1 MSAPMSTG
9 VLGGSFNPV
18 HRDHIAM
25 ALEARKALR
34 LDRVIFVTNASPAYK
49 NTASTSYEDRKA
61 MLELAI
67 RPYPFFLTSD
77 LEADPSVHHYTFDTL
92 SKLRNELGPHER
104 LFFLMGTDSL
114 LYLDEWKRGL
124 ELASLAN
131 LAVIGRRGHL
141 EREVKPVIREFLS
154 RTGVDEGD
162 PGFEEALGDPC
173 GHCFMLSSCLHFI
186 SSRALR
192 EEISITPNGPL
203 ADEYLE
209 PQVREYALSRH
220 LYDRRR
226 G

>member
-1 MSAPMSTG
+1 MSGPMSTG

-25 ALEARKALR
+25 ALEARRRLR

-49 NTASTSYEDRKA
+49 DTASTPYSDRRA
-61 MLELAI
+61 MLEIATS
-67 RPYPFFLTSD
+67 PYPFFSISD
-77 LEADPSVHHYTFDTL
+77 LESDPAKHHYTFDTL
-92 SKLRNELGPHER
+92 SRLREILGPGER

-131 LAVIGRRGHL
+131 LAVIGRKGHL
-141 EREVKPVIREFLS
+141 GREAKPAIQEFLA
-154 RTGVDEGD
+154 RTRVDEGS
-162 PGFEEALGDPC
+162 PGFEGALRDPC
-173 GHCFMLSSCLHFI
+173 GHCFMLSSSLHFI

-203 ADEYLE
+203 AQEYLE